1 MNFNAKDAKE
11 CAKEREGRSCSA
23 NFARTFATYAVKFI
37 DSLRLKLVFG
47 GSVASGIIYSS

>member
-23 NFARTFATYAVKFI
+23 NFARTFATYAVK
-37 DSLRLKLVFG
+37 LHTLKLDSDHKKYTTVQ
-47 GSVASGIIYSS
+47 AELAK